1 MLLQIVNDVLI
12 GFEKNS
18 GTILLFDMS
27 SAFDTVDLKKLLSI
41 LEDKIHIKG
50 TALQWFK
57 SFLLDREQKVLV
69 NGQLSET
76 LLTLY
81 GVPQG
86 SVLGPVLFNIY
97 VSNLPS
103 FIEQF
108 GFMSS
113 YADDTNARMKF
124 ALKFQLYNI
133 SVKIPNLI
141 TEITKWM
148 TTYFLKINPSKTEI
162 IFFCPPAI
170 KSALKIQGVF
180 VGNNCIRFSDSV
192 KLLGV
197 QFDSL
202 LNFDTHVCKVV
213 SECWYHL
220 KNISKIRRYLTVDG
234 LKKNWCM
241 Q

>member
-1 MLLQIVNDVLI
+1 M
-12 GFEKNS
+12 
-18 GTILLFDMS
+18 
-27 SAFDTVDLKKLLSI
+27 
-41 LEDKIHIKG
+41 
-50 TALQWFK
+50 
-57 SFLLDREQKVLV
+57 
-69 NGQLSET
+69 
-76 LLTLY
+76 
-81 GVPQG
+81 
-86 SVLGPVLFNIY
+86 
-97 VSNLPS
+97 
-103 FIEQF
+103 
-108 GFMSS
+108 
-113 YADDTNARMKF
+113 
-124 ALKFQLYNI
+124 
-133 SVKIPNLI
+133 PNLI

-148 TTYFLKINPSKTEI
+148 TRYFLKINPSKTEI

-220 KNISKIRRYLTVDG
+220 KNISKIRRYLTVDE
-234 LKKNWCM
+234 LKKNGACNN